1 MNILGNF
8 GVHIQKMFHRW
19 GNIFVSL
26 VFSSS
31 ITLARAVLVAHDSPK
46 TYFNT
51 FFGFSF
57 NLSLVYILFDNVET
71 YESIFVILQKDFSKL

>member
-1 MNILGNF
+1 M
-8 GVHIQKMFHRW
+8 
-19 GNIFVSL
+19 
-26 VFSSS
+26 
-31 ITLARAVLVAHDSPK
+31 AHDSPK